1 MKMMECNR
9 YTKRIY
15 YTFKD
20 LLKTMQTA
28 NNPLAYEN
36 ANMSIYTIYSAVFS
50 NPTIK
55 SDTQTALNGTE
66 AKTLLG
72 KHLITKNYNLVVAFE
87 DIDINEETP
96 TMTYEHRVEV
106 FEDFITNLVNIFLS
120 TYSRYKRI
128 IASYQTKE
136 NSLLSQIS
144 STNTNRT
151 RFNDTPQDSEQTFFD
166 DDYHATNVTLNEATA
181 NTDGNTPM
189 QRLEEIRSL
198 YANIYNE
205 WCNEFDSLF
214 MGEN

>member
-1 MKMMECNR
+1 MMKYNR

-20 LLKTMQTA
+20 FLKTFQATA
-28 NNPLAYEN
+28 NNPLEFEN
-36 ANMSIYTIYSAVFS
+36 ANMSIYTIYAAMYS

-72 KHLITKNYNLVVAFE
+72 KHLITKNYEMVVAYE
-87 DIDINEETP
+87 DLDIHEDTP
-96 TMTYEHRVEV
+96 TMTNEHRIEV
-106 FEDFITNLVNIFLS
+106 YEDFIINMVNIFLA
-120 TYSRYKRI
+120 TYQRYKRI
-128 IASYQTKE
+128 LASYQAKE
-136 NSLLSQIS
+136 SSLLAQIS

-151 RFNDTPQDSEQTFFD
+151 RFNDTPQDSEQTFFE
-166 DDYHATNVTLNEATA
+166 DDYHTTNVTLNEATI
-181 NTDGNTPM
+181 NSDGSTPM
-189 QRLEEIRSL
+189 QRLEEIRSM
-198 YANIYNE
+198 YANVYAE